1 MRLRQ
6 SRRAFNGSLLAGGIV
21 ALSLAACS
29 GPQSRTV
36 IAGKPASGETP
47 SVGLRPGQLAPDF
60 ALTTIDGKP
69 ISGAD
74 FRAQIRPYVLFFFA
88 TW

>member
-1 MRLRQ
+1 LGTAVGGA
-6 SRRAFNGSLLAGGIV
+6 SEPAPAG
-21 ALSLAACS
+21 
-29 GPQSRTV
+29 
-36 IAGKPASGETP
+36 TP

-74 FRAQIRPYVLFFFA
+74 FRAQKRPYILFFFA

>member
-1 MRLRQ
+1 MRLRR
-6 SRRAFNGSLLAGGIV
+6 SRRAFNGSLLAGSFA

-36 IAGKPASGETP
+36 IAGRPAPGGTP
-47 SVGLRPGQLAPDF
+47 SIGLRPGELAPEF
-60 ALTTIDGKP
+60 ALTTIDGKL

-74 FRAQIRPYVLFFFA
+74 FRAQKRPYILFFFA